1 MKFIKTYPVSSHDFA
16 HNNTIRPSAVLRYM
30 QETANTQLFEE
41 KPSYAELLAMGY
53 AFVLSRVHVK
63 IYSSFCAYETITA
76 ESWALPESGAS
87 FDRCYRLLRGNEVLA
102 EAYAVWALLN
112 RHTHSLCRTGE
123 LPLHYST
130 DTPLAISPRLRLPKV
145 SLAQVGEHDVRYSE
159 IDCNGH
165 MNNTNYPDMLC
176 DYLPEIDSSVV
187 TEFFIHYLSEAKLG
201 DHLTVFHGFSPLP
214 TGAEHVFETKHCDGS
229 CNIRALFVTKSL

>member
-1 MKFIKTYPVSSHDFA
+1 MKFTKIYTVSSHDFA

-41 KPSYAELLAMGY
+41 KPSYADLLAMGY

-63 IYSSFCAYETITA
+63 IYGSFHAYETITA
-76 ESWALPESGAS
+76 ETWALPESGAS

-112 RHTHSLCRTGE
+112 RKTNALCRAGE

-130 DTPLAISPRLRLPKV
+130 DAPLDISPRVKLPKLD
-145 SLAQVGEHDVRYSE
+145 LASVGERDVRYSD

-165 MNNTNYPDMLC
+165 INNTNYPDILC
-176 DYLPEIDSSVV
+176 DCLPQVNSLAV
-187 TEFFIHYLSEAKLG
+187 TEFFIHYVSEAKLG
-201 DHLTVFHGFSPLP
+201 DHLTVFHASSPSQ
-214 TGAEHVFETKHCDGS
+214 TGAEHLFETKHNDGR
-229 CNIRALFVTKSL
+229 CNIRALFTTKFL